1 MKKPKISL
9 DQQKIQAFFL
19 HHIEKILLVI
29 VVGLMLMLILRGLR
43 LPHLDAQMTPQGLVS
58 NSESTKQYVDDP
70 GRWKEVSTQGPRIV
84 NFDVVRQVEKVQ
96 LKTEPLAYALPNSLN
111 RPDFPK
117 LSPRT
122 DPELFAPINLVVRAI
137 VGPLASYPV
146 LRAGEEYVDPLYPME
161 TDEQK
166 KKRIAAEKAKAN
178 KKKKDDL
185 AGGEG
190 SMDGMPGGGRQSP
203 QKGKGRQG
211 RRRKR

>member
-96 LKTEPLAYALPNSLN
+96 LKTEPLAYALTQL
-111 RPDFPK
+111 
-117 LSPRT
+117 
-122 DPELFAPINLVVRAI
+122 
-137 VGPLASYPV
+137 
-146 LRAGEEYVDPLYPME
+146 GEAAVQP
-161 TDEQK
+161 QAWRCVHRGV
-166 KKRIAAEKAKAN
+166 RIALPQPDLRPLLEPLLAEMLVAADVETT
-178 KKKKDDL
+178 KK
-185 AGGEG
+185 
-190 SMDGMPGGGRQSP
+190 
-203 QKGKGRQG
+203 
-211 RRRKR
+211 